1 MAYRIL
7 VIEDD
12 PIIAGA
18 VADYLTRYD
27 YAVTRITDFRQVEQQ
42 FLQIQPHLVLMDVN
56 LPYQDG
62 FHLTRML
69 RRNGHTPIL
78 FLTAR
83 AGQMDQVLGLELGAD
98 DYITKPFDLEVLH
111 ARIKAVLRRTYGEY
125 VAAETA
131 TSLRAGA
138 LTLDLAAAELRFGK
152 EPPQPLT
159 RNELKLLALLIE
171 RADRVVSREACLEAL
186 WDDTHFVDDNTLTV
200 NINRVRAKLDTWGL
214 KEALETRRGLGY
226 MLLTA
231 RLEGAR

>member
-1 MAYRIL
+1 MSYRIF

-12 PIIAGA
+12 PTIASSL
-18 VADYLTRYD
+18 ADYLTRYD
-27 YAVTRITDFRQVEQQ
+27 YAVTRVTDFRQVEQQ
-42 FLQIQPHLVLMDVN
+42 FLQTQPHLVLMDVT

-62 FHLTRML
+62 FHLTRAL
-69 RRNGHTPIL
+69 RRHGHTPIL

-125 VAAETA
+125 AVGESGT
-131 TSLRAGA
+131 TLRAGA
-138 LTLDLAAAELRFGK
+138 LTLDLAAAELSYTGQA
-152 EPPQPLT
+152 PQPLT

-171 RADRVVSREACLEAL
+171 RADRVVSREDCLEAL

-226 MLLTA
+226 ILVTA